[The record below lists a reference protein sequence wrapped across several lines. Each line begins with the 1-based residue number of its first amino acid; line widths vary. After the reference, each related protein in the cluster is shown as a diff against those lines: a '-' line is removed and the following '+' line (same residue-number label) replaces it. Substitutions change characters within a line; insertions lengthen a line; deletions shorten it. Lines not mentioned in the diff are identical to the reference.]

1 MSALMPTYARSDLAF
16 ESGEGAYLTTVS
28 GERYLDFGAGIAVT
42 LLGHAH
48 PALVEALNDQ
58 AGKLWHT
65 SNLYRIEA
73 QERLGKRL
81 AAATF
86 ADLVFFG
93 NSGAEAVECAIKVAR
108 RYQAANGA
116 EERYRLITFDGA
128 FHGRTL
134 AALAAGGQE
143 KQLEGFGPPVD
154 GFDSVPFG
162 DLKAVEAAIGDHT
175 AGILVEPILGES
187 GVQIAPEGFLQA
199 LRNLCDEKD
208 LVLIFDEVQ
217 TGMGRTG
224 KLFAHEWLGVE
235 PDVMTVAKG
244 LGGGFP
250 VGACLT
256 SRRAGE
262 AMTAGSHG
270 STFGGNPLAMAVANK
285 VLDVVL
291 EPDFLPQVQER
302 GLRLKQKLAG
312 LQDEH
317 GEIIEEIRGQG
328 LMLGLKC
335 KVPNRDLVAA
345 LIGQRLLSVPAGGNV
360 VRLMPPLTIGDAEID
375 EACEAIDAACR
386 TLTQGDGAAQSPS
399 R

>member
-1 MSALMPTYARSDLAF
+1 MSALMPTYARANLAF
-16 ESGEGAYLTTVS
+16 ESGEGAYLTATS

-42 LLGHAH
+42 SLGHAH
-48 PALVEALNDQ
+48 PALIEALTDQ
-58 AGKLWHT
+58 AAKLWHT

-73 QERLGKRL
+73 QERLGERL

-86 ADLVFFG
+86 ADLMFFA
-93 NSGAEAVECAIKVAR
+93 NSGAEAGECAIKVAR
-108 RYQAANGA
+108 RYHFANGA
-116 EERYRLITFDGA
+116 EERYRLVTFDGA

-134 AALAAGGQE
+134 AVLAAGGQE

-162 DLKAVEAAIGDHT
+162 DLEAAEAAIGDHT
-175 AGILVEPILGES
+175 AGILVEPIQGEN
-187 GVQIAPEGFLQA
+187 GIQIAPEGFLRG
-199 LRNLCDEKD
+199 LRHLCDKHG
-208 LVLIFDEVQ
+208 LLLIFDEVQ

-224 KLFAHEWLGVE
+224 KLFAHEWVGVE

-256 SRRAGE
+256 TRAAGE

-270 STFGGNPLAMAVANK
+270 STFGGNPLAMAVANR
-285 VLDVVL
+285 VLDIVL
-291 EPDFLPQVQER
+291 EPEFLPCVQER
-302 GLRLKQKLAG
+302 GLRLKQKLAE

-317 GEIIEEIRGQG
+317 GEVIEEIRGQG

-335 KVPNRDLVAA
+335 KMPNIDLVKA
-345 LIGQRLLSVPAGGNV
+345 LVGQRMLSVPAGGNV
-360 VRLMPPLTIGDAEID
+360 VRLMPPLIIGDAEID
-375 EACEAIDAACR
+375 QACEAIDSACR
-386 TLTQGDGAAQSPS
+386 TLGEGDRAAHSPS

>member
-1 MSALMPTYARSDLAF
+1 MSALMPTYARANLAF
-16 ESGEGAYLTTVS
+16 ESGEGAYLTATS

-42 LLGHAH
+42 SLGHAH
-48 PALVEALNDQ
+48 PALIEALTEQ
-58 AGKLWHT
+58 AAKLWHT

-73 QERLGKRL
+73 QERLGERL

-86 ADLVFFG
+86 ADLMFFA

-108 RYQAANGA
+108 RYHYANGA
-116 EERYRLITFDGA
+116 EDRYRLVTFDGA

-143 KQLEGFGPPVD
+143 KQLEGFGPPVE

-162 DLKAVEAAIGDHT
+162 DLEAAEAAIGDQT
-175 AGILVEPILGES
+175 AGVLVEPIQGEN
-187 GVQIAPEGFLQA
+187 GIQIAPEGFLRG
-199 LRNLCDEKD
+199 LRNLCDKHG
-208 LVLIFDEVQ
+208 LLLIFDEVQ

-224 KLFAHEWLGVE
+224 KLFAHEWVGVD

-256 SRRAGE
+256 TRAAGE

-285 VLDVVL
+285 VLDIVL
-291 EPDFLPQVQER
+291 EPEFLPRVQER
-302 GLRLKQKLAG
+302 GLRLKQRLAE

-317 GEIIEEIRGQG
+317 GEAIEEIRGQG

-335 KVPNRDLVAA
+335 KIPNVDLVKA
-345 LIGQRLLSVPAGGNV
+345 LVGQRMLSVPAGGNV
-360 VRLMPPLTIGDAEID
+360 VRLMPPLIIGDAEID
-375 EACEAIDAACR
+375 EACEAIDSACR
-386 TLTQGDGAAQSPS
+386 TLGQGDGAAHSPP